1 MFDFAEYDLHDI
13 ITHHARAGDGG
24 HGGPPPPYLVKS
36 VVWQML
42 QGMAFMHTHRL
53 VHRDLKPSNILLMG
67 PESREPG
74 CVKIADFGLARS
86 LRAPLRP
93 LADNGVVVTIW
104 YRAPELLLGARHYDE
119 AIDTWAAGAILG
131 ECLSGRALFKGQEA
145 KGPGN
150 PFQLDQLRRIFA
162 ALGPPN
168 EADWPGLAHMPYWCV
183 VPEPRGCS
191 VADRGA
197 QDTQPRRRA

>member
-13 ITHHARAGDGG
+13 ITHHARSSD
-24 HGGPPPPYLVKS
+24 GGPPPPFLVKS

-42 QGMAFMHTHRL
+42 QGVAFLHSHCL

-67 PESREPG
+67 PDSREPG

-104 YRAPELLLGARHYDE
+104 YRAPELLLGTRHYGCE
-119 AIDTWAAGAILG
+119 IDTWAAGAILG

-162 ALGPPN
+162 ALGPPR
-168 EADWPGLAHMPYWCV
+168 EADWPQLAHMPYWCA
-183 VPEPRGCS
+183 PLKGLRW
-191 VADRGA
+191 RW
-197 QDTQPRRRA
+197 RL